1 MAILLLIIVGIA
13 VYVVLRKS
21 GQPKAASGCGT
32 SKKEDED
39 EALFF
44 TDLSDSDDSFMT

>member
-13 VYVVLRKS
+13 VYAVLRKS

-32 SKKEDED
+32 SKKEDE
-39 EALFF
+39 ALFF